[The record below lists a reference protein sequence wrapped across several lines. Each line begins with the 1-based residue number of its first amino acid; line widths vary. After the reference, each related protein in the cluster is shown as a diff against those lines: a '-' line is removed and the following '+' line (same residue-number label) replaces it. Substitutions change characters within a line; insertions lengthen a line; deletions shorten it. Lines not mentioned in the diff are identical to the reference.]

1 MARSSQTAQTPSN
14 QEPSPTPSPAP
25 QANPVSLVGPPA
37 QVPEQGPTPEI
48 VIGKVEAKP
57 EPEPGPAPVAV
68 YGEDGS
74 ITIK

>member
-1 MARSSQTAQTPSN
+1 MARNSRTAQTPDN
-14 QEPSPTPSPAP
+14 QESQPTPSPAP

-37 QVPEQGPTPEI
+37 QVPERGPTPEI

-57 EPEPGPAPVAV
+57 KPEPGPAPVAV